1 MKNEYNLKSRN
12 LLLHLNKNNPDLS
25 LKRQAELLGIGR
37 STIYY
42 QPKPVDPLNLAVMN
56 KIDEIYTKRP
66 YYGSRKIAKEIATQ
80 LKQAINRKRIQN
92 LMREMG
98 IEACYPKPNLSKNH
112 NAHPIYPYLL
122 KGVTIDKPNKVWGTD
137 ITYIRLESGFVYLT
151 VYLDWHSRFV
161 LSWELSN
168 TLDNVFCLEA
178 AERAV
183 SAYGSP
189 EITNSDQGVQYT
201 STDYINFWTS
211 KETKISMDSR
221 GRAMDNIFTERLWRS
236 LKYEEVYL
244 KNYQTVIE
252 AREGIGAYLKDY
264 NYERLHQALGY
275 KTPAEIYFNN

>member
-1 MKNEYNLKSRN
+1 MKNEYNLTSRD
-12 LLLHLNKNNPDLS
+12 LLLHLNKNDPDLS

-42 QPKPVDPLNLAVMN
+42 QPKPVDSLNLAVMN

-66 YYGSRKIAKEIATQ
+66 YYGSRKMAKEIATQ

-98 IEACYPKPNLSKNH
+98 IEACYPKPNLSENH
-112 NAHPIYPYLL
+112 NARPIYPYLL

-151 VYLDWHSRFV
+151 VYLDWYSRFV

-168 TLDNVFCLEA
+168 TLDNIFCLEA
-178 AERAV
+178 AEKAV
-183 SAYGSP
+183 SVYGSP

-211 KETKISMDSR
+211 KETKISMDSC

-244 KNYQTVIE
+244 KNYQTVTE